1 MTRGDLFIVSSPSGA
16 GKTTLIRRVLQDPRI
31 GGTLHFSV
39 SHTTRPPRTGERD
52 GVEYHFVD
60 EAGFRAIEE
69 SGGFLEWAV
78 VFGHLY
84 GTSRAEVEPR
94 LEKGLDVLLD
104 IDVHGARQVRSH
116 VPEAVKVIID
126 TLLAPIMLGR
136 DPGDP
141 IIIHEDLYDLMRVR
155 GFFSGYYTDAL
166 AGVDIAVWDLYAAAV
181 WLKSRP
187 DSTGRLGVTG
197 FCFGGGIANSLAV
210 RMGADLQAAAPFYGG
225 PPATEDVPKIKA
237 AILVHH
243 GELDTRLTTSWPA
256 YDKAL
261 SAANVPHEGYIYPG
275 AGHGFNCDATPER
288 YNKAAADLAWQRT
301 IDWFNK
307 YVRG

>member
-60 EAGFRAIEE
+60 EARFRAIEE

-104 IDVHGARQVRSH
+104 IDVQGARQVRSH
-116 VPEAVKVIID
+116 VPEAVKVIVFPPSREVLEARLNARASD
-126 TLLAPIMLGR
+126 APEVVRRRLAAARKEMEEWGEF
-136 DPGDP
+136 DYA
-141 IIIHEDLYDLMRVR
+141 IINEDLE
-155 GFFSGYYTDAL
+155 
-166 AGVDIAVWDLYAAAV
+166 AAV
-181 WLKSRP
+181 DELRSILVARRAGKSRRRE
-187 DSTGRLGVTG
+187 RLESILRS
-197 FCFGGGIANSLAV
+197 F
-210 RMGADLQAAAPFYGG
+210 AP
-225 PPATEDVPKIKA
+225 
-237 AILVHH
+237 
-243 GELDTRLTTSWPA
+243 
-256 YDKAL
+256 
-261 SAANVPHEGYIYPG
+261 
-275 AGHGFNCDATPER
+275 
-288 YNKAAADLAWQRT
+288 
-301 IDWFNK
+301 
-307 YVRG
+307 